1 MANKVN
7 FSAKEFNGIV
17 KGAKVEINGTFK
29 NPFVIVN
36 LLNKAAKG
44 DMSKIAGCNIAP
56 ENLKKVAN
64 KCKSMH
70 ANRYAFDVCLFEKDS
85 FGHFCTLSPFK
96 GTKGDLFADYYDIN
110 NLSVLIYT
118 DNKGREIVENE
129 KGDLYTCVPVSLTI
143 NGIFGAFAKVA
154 KVDIITTEKA
164 EKATKKAAKDSA
176 KEYEKAKKGVISDY
190 NAGRISEID
199 LADKLSALKEKYAK
213 VA

>member
-1 MANKVN
+1 MKKENL
-7 FSAKEFNGIV
+7 SAKQFTSIV

-29 NPFVIVN
+29 NPFVVIN

-44 DMSKIAGCNIAP
+44 DFSKINNCDIKP

-64 KCKSMH
+64 ICKGMH
-70 ANRYAFDVCLFEKDS
+70 KNRYAFDVCLFEKDS
-85 FGHFCTLSPFK
+85 FGRFCTLSPYK

-110 NLSVLIYT
+110 NLSVLAYT

-129 KGDLYTCVPVSLTI
+129 KGDLYTCVPISLTV

-154 KVDIITTEKA
+154 KVDIIAAEKA

-190 NAGRISEID
+190 NAGRITEMD
-199 LADKLSALKEKYAK
+199 LAAKLAELREKYAK

>member
-1 MANKVN
+1 MANNN

-29 NPFVIVN
+29 NPFIVIN

-44 DMSKIAGCNIAP
+44 DFTKVNNCDIKP

-64 KCKSMH
+64 VCKGMH
-70 ANRYAFDVCLFEKDS
+70 KNRYAFDVCLFGKDS
-85 FGHFCTLSPFK
+85 FGRFCTLSPFK
-96 GTKGDLFADYYDIN
+96 GEKGNLMHDYYDIN
-110 NLSVLIYT
+110 NISVLIYT

-129 KGDLYTCVPVSLTI
+129 KGDFYTCVPVALTI
-143 NGIFGAFAKVA
+143 TGIFNAFAKVA
-154 KVDIITTEKA
+154 KVDIVATEKA

-176 KEYEKAKKGVISDY
+176 KEYEKAKKGAIKDY
-190 NAGRISEID
+190 NDGKISEID
-199 LADKLSALKEKYAK
+199 LAEKLRALKENYAM